1 MLSKISELQA
11 RQVINIA
18 DGKCLGNIK
27 DIELDWEQGT
37 IRALILPNPTS
48 LWGLLQN
55 KDELIISW
63 QQVVR
68 IGVDVVLVD
77 IKPQNDNKNR
87 RSRKGQN
94 EEKWQTELAAYQDE
108 LALEQPSQK
117 SRKMVLHLQ

>member
-87 RSRKGQN
+87 RSRKSQS
-94 EEKWQTELAAYQDE
+94 EEKWQAELAAYQDE